1 MGHDMTA
8 EEFAA
13 QRSRLGLSQSELAEH
28 LGVHVR
34 TIGKWE
40 RGERGIPEPVAR
52 LLTTLQPKRK
62 RGGGTTK
69 R

>member
-1 MGHDMTA
+1 MTA
-8 EEFAA
+8 EHFASE
-13 QRSRLGLSQSELAEH
+13 RSRLGLSQSELAAR

-52 LLTTLQPKRK
+52 LLATLRP
-62 RGGGTTK
+62 RGKKGAGTTK
-69 R
+69 WKR

>member
-1 MGHDMTA
+1 MTA
-8 EEFAA
+8 EEFATE
-13 QRSRLGLSQSELAEH
+13 RSRLGLSQTELAER

-52 LLTTLQPKRK
+52 LLATIRPVKWGGTKRK
-62 RGGGTTK
+62 R
-69 R
+69 

>member
-1 MGHDMTA
+1 MTA

-13 QRSRLGLSQSELAEH
+13 ERSRLGLSQSELAER

-40 RGERGIPEPVAR
+40 RSERGIPEPVAR
-52 LLTTLQPKRK
+52 LLATFRPDPR

-69 R
+69 RKR

>member
-1 MGHDMTA
+1 MTA
-8 EEFAA
+8 DEFAA
-13 QRSRLGLSQSELAEH
+13 KRSHLGLSQSELAER

-52 LLTTLQPKRK
+52 LLATIRPVQRKAGGTRKPKR
-62 RGGGTTK
+62 
-69 R
+69 